1 MCTSELPQ
9 FGPKHARQRV
19 PGTETFFQKIS
30 NIRTHAKMAGES
42 SFDLR
47 KTGSPRAVG
56 WSRPFVLRF
65 GHPLSVLVPKISL
78 VILPDVFDASAS
90 SSTRL
95 LAGCP
100 QKEGCGNGCPQVSI
114 LNWLPAVG

>member
-1 MCTSELPQ
+1 MQ
-9 FGPKHARQRV
+9 ARPK
-19 PGTETFFQKIS
+19 I
-30 NIRTHAKMAGES
+30 AGVS

-47 KTGSPRAVG
+47 KNGSPRTVG

-65 GHPLSVLVPKISL
+65 GQPLSVLVPKISL

-100 QKEGCGNGCPQVSI
+100 QKEGCGNEGPQASA
-114 LNWLPAVG
+114 LSLLPVK